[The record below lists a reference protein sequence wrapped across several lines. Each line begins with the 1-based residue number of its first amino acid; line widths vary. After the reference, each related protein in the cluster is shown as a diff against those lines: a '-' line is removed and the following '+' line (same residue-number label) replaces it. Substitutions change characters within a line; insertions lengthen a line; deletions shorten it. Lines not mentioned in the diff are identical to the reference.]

1 MGNDR
6 DQEKETFEQ
15 RIILIQNDN
24 KINQEK
30 ITALEKDGPETTKN
44 IMDNL
49 EDKFKIIQNDS
60 DGKFKDIEHAVTKN
74 ADDIKAQSRNIENQ
88 NDEIK
93 SIVSNIA
100 LSNSQLS
107 AIETKEDDIM
117 KYLDVERKR
126 IDIMGSDIQ
135 GIDESLGKAI
145 PSIKNNTEKLDDLL
159 SQLKDIQNNLQIQF
173 KINDETKVD
182 IDRIN
187 SKLSDGDKLAEEING
202 FLRNMMTISR

>member
-1 MGNDR
+1 MRKALGDSISELEIKLKNDR
-6 DQEKETFEQ
+6 DQEKENFEQ
-15 RIILIQNDN
+15 RIILIQNEN

-74 ADDIKAQSRNIENQ
+74 ADDIKAQSKNIKNQ

-100 LSNSQLS
+100 VFNSQLS

-117 KYLDVERKR
+117 KYLDVERK
-126 IDIMGSDIQ
+126 
-135 GIDESLGKAI
+135 
-145 PSIKNNTEKLDDLL
+145 
-159 SQLKDIQNNLQIQF
+159 
-173 KINDETKVD
+173 
-182 IDRIN
+182 
-187 SKLSDGDKLAEEING
+187 
-202 FLRNMMTISR
+202 